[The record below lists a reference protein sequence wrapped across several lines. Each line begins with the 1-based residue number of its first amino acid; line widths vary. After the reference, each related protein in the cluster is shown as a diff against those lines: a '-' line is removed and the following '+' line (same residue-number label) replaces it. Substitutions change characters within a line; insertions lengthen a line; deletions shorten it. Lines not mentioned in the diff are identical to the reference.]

1 MKKKIIIAAT
11 TILIGFGVT
20 ACNLEQSQRH
30 GFEGVY
36 KIAVQNLAGGPLFDN
51 PPELVEALEEYDK
64 YRAEIH
70 PGKTVFLNTKDLSE
84 REETR
89 YDKIEVKKV
98 GKDKYLF
105 LKSSTVN
112 EKLIVQDDGSLTQY
126 VPEKGLKVTFKKV
139 ADLP

>member
-11 TILIGFGVT
+11 TILISFGVT

-36 KIAVQNLAGGPLFDN
+36 KIVVQNLAGGPLFDN
-51 PPELVEALEEYDK
+51 PPELVKALEEYDK
-64 YRAEIH
+64 YQAEIH
-70 PGKTVFLNTKDLSE
+70 SGKTVILNTKDPSE

-105 LKSSTVN
+105 LKSSAVN

>member
-1 MKKKIIIAAT
+1 MKKKIIIAVT

-20 ACNLEQSQRH
+20 ACNLQQGQTH

-36 KIAVQNLAGGPLFDN
+36 KIVIHNLAGGPVLDN
-51 PPELVEALEEYDK
+51 PPELVEALKEYDK

-70 PGKTVFLNTKDLSE
+70 PMKTVILNTKDPSE

-89 YDKIEVKKV
+89 YDKIEVKTV